1 MAVTVNSITMG
12 IEQGSHDVP
21 DGYVFMETI
30 GYNVTCQLSSFHSHV
45 AVWGSPVTVTVD
57 KLSPEQRYY
66 CNIIAINKFG
76 VANNVM
82 VTVDTPS
89 SG

>member
-1 MAVTVNSITMG
+1 MT

-21 DGYVFMETI
+21 DGYVFVETM
-30 GYNVTCQLSSFHSHV
+30 GYNVTCQSSSFHSHV
-45 AVWGSPVTVTVD
+45 AVWVSPVTITVD

-66 CNIIAINKFG
+66 CDVVAINKFG
-76 VANNVM
+76 VGNNVN
-82 VTVDTPS
+82 VTVDTLS